1 MDRLRERRHAPHRRD
16 APDTHSSHAIPA
28 IRNKT
33 LAIDQIPSNAE
44 GVLPTS
50 GSCGQLLV

>member
-1 MDRLRERRHAPHRRD
+1 M
-16 APDTHSSHAIPA
+16 PA
-28 IRNKT
+28 IRNST
-33 LAIDQIPSNAE
+33 LNTVHISSCGG

>member
-1 MDRLRERRHAPHRRD
+1 MPASSTKMEMKVHRKIAPV
-16 APDTHSSHAIPA
+16 
-28 IRNKT
+28 
-33 LAIDQIPSNAE
+33 

>member
-1 MDRLRERRHAPHRRD
+1 MAMIAPSMR
-16 APDTHSSHAIPA
+16 I
-28 IRNKT
+28 T
-33 LAIDQIPSNAE
+33 LAIDQMPVFAV